1 MIIIE
6 LIVFILSLLVLAA
19 IIAIVFAIS
28 PVCGWIAVVLAVII
42 TVVVC
47 WYKLRKSKNSHEMA
61 AKRKMDGDYGIHE
74 DPVNNVSINRPWDY
88 NGMAL
93 KLHVT
98 IDGVEC
104 FSLKNDEC
112 KRLKLENGKHTIGFS
127 KWGMKP
133 AELEVEIKYGTKLQ
147 IECINKWTKLVAEI
161 L

>member
-1 MIIIE
+1 MIILE
-6 LIVFILSLLVLAA
+6 LIGFILSLLVVAA

-28 PVCGWIAVVLAVII
+28 PVCGWISVVLAVII

-47 WYKLRKSKNSHEMA
+47 WHQLRKSKNSNEMA
-61 AKRKMDGDYGIHE
+61 TKRMMDGDYDIHL
-74 DPVNNVSINRPWDY
+74 DPVNNVSIRRPFDTY
-88 NGMAL
+88 GMAL

-104 FSLKNDEC
+104 FSLKNDEIR
-112 KRLKLENGKHTIGFS
+112 RLKLENGKHTIGFS

-133 AELEVEIKYGTKLQ
+133 AELEVEIEEGTRLQ
-147 IECINKWTKLVAEI
+147 IECTNKFTKLVAEI

>member
-1 MIIIE
+1 MWE
-6 LIVFILSLLVLAA
+6 LFKFILGLIGITLYFV
-19 IIAIVFAIS
+19 IVFAIS
-28 PVCGWIAVVLAVII
+28 PVFGWISVVFIAI
-42 TVVVC
+42 TTFVAC
-47 WYKLRKSKNSHEMA
+47 LYYFRKGKSPDEIA
-61 AKRKMDGDYGIHE
+61 ARRKKGDYGIHG

-133 AELEVEIKYGTKLQ
+133 AELEVEIEEGTRLQ
-147 IECINKWTKLVAEI
+147 IECTNKFTKLVAEI